1 MDLKSIQIEAAGNGF
16 PAELKRVRYKSGVDG
31 MDDWA
36 MVLPPPNNGTKWLVC
51 IHGHGSLGDQLYT
64 RKDIRDWY
72 LPRFQERGYG
82 ILTPTLRGNA
92 WMAPSAVEDLDGL
105 LDFLRGE
112 YKAEKFYFF
121 GGSMGGT
128 ANFTYACVRPQNVAG
143 FVSNGAATDL
153 VSYVSFCR
161 KGQAAIPVLKDIADA
176 IERNYN
182 GDTSLMRAHSALYN
196 WQALK
201 GKRIFY
207 TQGSFDQ
214 LMPVADARRLAGAMA
229 EERGFAYVE
238 VPGGDHDSPLSIGF
252 TENSSIFKPFDWI
265 DGTTN

>member
-92 WMAPSAVEDLDGL
+92 WMAPFAVEDLDGL

-128 ANFTYACVRPQNVAG
+128 ANFTYACLRPQNVEG
-143 FVSNGAATDL
+143 FVANGAATDL

-161 KGQAAIPVLKDIADA
+161 KGQGAIPVLKDIADA

-182 GDTSLMRAHSALYN
+182 GDTTLMRAHSALYN